1 MDVLVISGI
10 IVGALL
16 CLGMYARR
24 WQRPAHWAAYLAAT
38 PGDRN
43 VVQWHGPPPALATTA
58 AAFVDMYQSTW
69 PLVRAVWPR
78 ASTRLAEVGRPRA
91 FSECEAALA
100 PITGNVP
107 AVDRFV
113 AAYTLM
119 AMVTYDSRLAAAL
132 VAADMTGS
140 DLNEAAA
147 SYILGLYETVEPISS
162 SAVGD
167 LVAERWKKSPFRA
180 SHNL

>member
-1 MDVLVISGI
+1 VVAGI

-16 CLGMYARR
+16 CLGTYARR
-24 WQRPAHWAAYLAAT
+24 WQRPAHWSAYLAAT

-43 VVQWHGPPPALATTA
+43 VVQWNGSPPEIAAKA

-69 PLVRAVWPR
+69 PLVREVWPK
-78 ASTRLAEVGRPRA
+78 ASTRLAEVGRPQTFA
-91 FSECEAALA
+91 ECEAALA
-100 PITGNVP
+100 SITGNVP

-140 DLNEAAA
+140 DLNEAAT
-147 SYILGLYETVEPISS
+147 SYILELYDTGGPIDGA
-162 SAVGD
+162 AVGD